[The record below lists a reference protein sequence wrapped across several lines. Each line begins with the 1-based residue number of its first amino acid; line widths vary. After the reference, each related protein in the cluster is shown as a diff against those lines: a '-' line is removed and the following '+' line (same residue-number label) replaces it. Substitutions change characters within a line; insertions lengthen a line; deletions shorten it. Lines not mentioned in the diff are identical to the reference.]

1 MNMKLIQGALILLL
15 SGCAMGQDSA
25 MKAAPSAHPTMASM
39 TGQASAT
46 APKNNDKARAAITAD
61 TAVIT
66 VPNVC
71 AATAKDCKTEVT
83 RKQFE
88 STLLGLSGGKA
99 VSPEIPRRFAS
110 QYGEVLVFSEKA
122 IEGGMD
128 KEADTEAGIRYA
140 RMQVLATRYLE
151 TLKEKAQPTDEQIK
165 KYYESNPE
173 QYQGAELDRLV
184 LPSSHGKSK
193 KAEELKALAE
203 EMRKRLAAGE
213 DAAKLED
220 EIYAKLELKN
230 PPSTTAMIAA
240 QGDPEQDFLR
250 KLKKGEVSEVVTN
263 QMALVVFRSKGPKL
277 LPLETVKDEIHDQ
290 LFQQNLK
297 AAVDKVMGD
306 RKSVLNDAYFG
317 PATPTNPHEQ

>member
-1 MNMKLIQGALILLL
+1 MKPIQGALILLL

-25 MKAAPSAHPTMASM
+25 MKAAQPSHPKMASM
-39 TGQASAT
+39 MNQSGAA
-46 APKNNDKARAAITAD
+46 AAKNDDKARAAIAAD

-71 AATAKDCKTEVT
+71 AATVKDCKTVVT

-99 VSPEIPRRFAS
+99 VAPEIPRRFAS
-110 QYGEVLVFSEKA
+110 QYGEVLVFSQKA
-122 IEGGMD
+122 TELGMD
-128 KEADTEAGIRYA
+128 KEPNTEAGIRYA
-140 RMQVLATRYLE
+140 RLQVLATRYME
-151 TLKEKAQPTDEQIK
+151 TLKEKSQPTDEQIK

-184 LPSSHGKSK
+184 LPSSHGKGK
-193 KAEELKALAE
+193 KAEELKTLAE

-213 DAAKLED
+213 DATKLED
-220 EIYAKLELKN
+220 EIYLKLELKN

-250 KLKKGEVSEVVTN
+250 KLKKGEVSEVITN
-263 QMALVVFRSKGPKL
+263 QMALVVFRSNGPKPV
-277 LPLETVKDEIHDQ
+277 PLDMVKDEIHDQ
-290 LFQQNLK
+290 LFQENLK

-317 PATPTNPHEQ
+317 PETPTNPHQQ